1 MSSDP
6 DSPMA
11 PAAAP
16 AVTPVSTG
24 PTHHMNTDSRANKRT
39 RPPSPT
45 PDPNSVTEESSHA
58 NPSTTVTKTAKPTP
72 NSNKRLN
79 LDCSTQQPPP
89 TNAWHYLQSGANTTA
104 EVSANGIRTLDSGY
118 KITATPAGGFPIPQ
132 LGQSTWRNVSL
143 VLKEKWPQKEGAKAW
158 VRTYCA
164 KYETNAQGTVAKL
177 KSAITMIIGK
187 SDAEH
192 LVVSTPTAEIELV
205 EHLPPPWH
213 FLISGIPPEALER
226 LLRLRVC
233 SSAEVSCF
241 FVPFEQPLPTY
252 AFTLENFSFPD
263 SEATNREIAE
273 IVKETIRSNPDVLQ
287 SVKET
292 VWNIYFDSPP
302 ALTLKQYF
310 DWTNLL
316 RTLFYISEDYGY
328 GTARQDTQFICMGCK
343 SFDHPTV
350 SENDTTNT
358 TLDNR
363 SMNGHGR
370 GAFRGNMSRGGRGHS
385 RGSTRGSGKRGRGM
399 QY

>member
-1 MSSDP
+1 
-6 DSPMA
+6 
-11 PAAAP
+11 
-16 AVTPVSTG
+16 
-24 PTHHMNTDSRANKRT
+24 
-39 RPPSPT
+39 
-45 PDPNSVTEESSHA
+45 
-58 NPSTTVTKTAKPTP
+58 
-72 NSNKRLN
+72 
-79 LDCSTQQPPP
+79 
-89 TNAWHYLQSGANTTA
+89 
-104 EVSANGIRTLDSGY
+104 

-158 VRTYCA
+158 VRTYRA

-205 EHLPPPWH
+205 ERLPPPWH

-287 SVKET
+287 YIHDNIPHPDAEAALRTLKSVRVSSLSLALSRSVKET

-328 GTARQDTQFICMGCK
+328 GTARQDAQFICMGCK
-343 SFDHPTV
+343 SFDHPTGLCPFPKLPGWFGPSV

-385 RGSTRGSGKRGRGM
+385 RGS
-399 QY
+399 